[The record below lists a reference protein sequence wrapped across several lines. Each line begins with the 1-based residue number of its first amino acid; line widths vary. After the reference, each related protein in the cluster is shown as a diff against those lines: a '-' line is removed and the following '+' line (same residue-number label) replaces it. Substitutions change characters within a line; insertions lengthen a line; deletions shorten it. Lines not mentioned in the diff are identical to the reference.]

1 MATMPVN
8 PRPRQV
14 SVADWFDTDAG
25 RALAAAQS
33 AMLCQRLAER
43 PHLPLLW
50 CGPAP
55 GWPAVRPPAPRLIAL
70 YGNGQHWRGDLQAE
84 LPLPLASA
92 SVGTVVLQHPA
103 AVCAAPL
110 LADCQRV
117 LLPGGVVLLTVGRR
131 VCASRVLHPGLPL
144 WAAPA
149 GGWRSLLAS
158 NGLQLRAVHRF
169 GSGLQLA
176 SACVVLEAEKRTLA
190 PIGPRPTRRLTV
202 QVASRQRLKV
212 T

>member
-33 AMLCQRLAER
+33 PLLFQRLAER

-55 GWPAVRPPAPRLIAL
+55 GWPAVRPPGPRLIAL
-70 YGNGQHWRGDLQAE
+70 HGDGQHWRGDLQAV
-84 LPLPLASA
+84 LPLPLATA
-92 SVGTVVLQHPA
+92 SVGTVVLQHPPA
-103 AVCAAPL
+103 GCAALL
-110 LADCQRV
+110 LADCQRM
-117 LLPGGVVLLTVGRR
+117 LLPGGVLLLTVGRR
-131 VCASRVLHPGLPL
+131 VCASRVLHPRLPL

-149 GGWRSLLAS
+149 GGWRCLLAN

-169 GSGLQLA
+169 GGDLQLA

-190 PIGPRPTRRLTV
+190 PVGACPTRRLAV
-202 QVASRQRLKV
+202 QVASRKRLKV